1 MKKQDFVNPD
11 AHLDGEQ
18 DQSTEKTKSMVQ
30 EQEKQVEEWKQK
42 YFRAL
47 ADYQNLERRV
57 QAEKTEIRNFAAQVL
72 IERLLPVVD
81 TFERAQ
87 THLHDS
93 GLALALKQF
102 NGVLTER
109 GLERI
114 QTIGLDFNPHEMEC
128 VDVVP
133 GEDNVVV
140 EEFTPGY
147 RLNGKVIRA
156 AQVKVGKSVKS
167 TT

>member
-1 MKKQDFVNPD
+1 MKKQDPVTSD
-11 AHLDGEQ
+11 IQVDG
-18 DQSTEKTKSMVQ
+18 DQSQTES
-30 EQEKQVEEWKQK
+30 EKQVQELEKQLEELKQK

-57 QAEKTEIRNFAAQVL
+57 QAEKADIRSFASLVL
-72 IERLLPVVD
+72 IERLLPVLD

-87 THLHDS
+87 THLQDS

-102 NGVLTER
+102 LGVLTDQ

-114 QTIGLDFNPHEMEC
+114 NTVGLDFNPHEMEC
-128 VDVVP
+128 VEVIP
-133 GEDNVVV
+133 GKDNVVV
-140 EEFTPGY
+140 EEFTSGY
-147 RLNGKVIRA
+147 RLNGKVIRV
-156 AQVKVGKSVKS
+156 AQVKVGKSEEK